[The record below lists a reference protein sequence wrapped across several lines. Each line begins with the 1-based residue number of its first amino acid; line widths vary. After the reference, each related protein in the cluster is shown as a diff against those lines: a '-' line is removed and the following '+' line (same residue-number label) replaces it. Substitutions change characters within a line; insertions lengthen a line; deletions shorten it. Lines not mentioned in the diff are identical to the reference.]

1 MDKKLADLLKEVLTA
16 GRVQGTPNKG
26 GVGSVDELLKGIM
39 GDTSLRSGA
48 IAGEKIAL
56 DRLRERAKAFTTEK
70 PVFRVGEIVV
80 AKSNSHYEGHR
91 APAIVIDVRPNA
103 LPVFTAGEV
112 GGPTFGMVPDL
123 RILCINPEGDMFP
136 VWVES
141 GAFEYYVPIA
151 ARG

>member
-1 MDKKLADLLKEVLTA
+1 MSKTLADLLKEALSTGNAESIV
-16 GRVQGTPNKG
+16 NKKTI
-26 GVGSVDELLKGIM
+26 GSIDELLEGIM
-39 GDTSLRSGA
+39 GDTSHRSKVL
-48 IAGEKIAL
+48 AGEKVAL

-112 GGPTFGMVPDL
+112 GGPAFGMVPDL
-123 RILCINPEGDMFP
+123 RILCIDLEGYVFP

-141 GAFEYYVPIA
+141 GAFERYVPIA
-151 ARG
+151 DRG